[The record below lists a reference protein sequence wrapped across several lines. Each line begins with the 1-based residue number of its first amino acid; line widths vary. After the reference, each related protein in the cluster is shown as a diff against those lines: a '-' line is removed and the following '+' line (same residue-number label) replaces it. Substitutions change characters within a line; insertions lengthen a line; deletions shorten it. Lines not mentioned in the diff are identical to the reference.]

1 MHKHRK
7 LGITYII
14 RLHPQPVAA
23 RPRLAHSLSH
33 SGAIPRSTT
42 PTSSAATPPTFMSP
56 LAFTA
61 SSAPLAQPQSASGAT
76 PHHGSSTLIRTLTT
90 LLSRSHFT
98 TPLRPLL
105 SLTLASLSDYLTD
118 SDLAPLPDV
127 MMRMHELSP
136 TSLDWL
142 ANWRSLLGVVCVVDA
157 GLSTE
162 TKEDVKRRGL
172 ALAAQ
177 HDLNWMEEVVAERES
192 DQWRAFAGD
201 WGKRS
206 SGEGAD
212 EEGVEPERC
221 AGLIGIGGQ
230 LSRRK
235 TREES
240 MVVLDRMYD
249 SVRDMGTYR
258 RALADVV
265 CEFATTIVWWGIDAT
280 SVGGGAMPA
289 GSAGIMGIGGGLEAR
304 DEFEVVWRL
313 LADEVVLRT
322 VEGLPVK
329 DIEPFLDLILSVAG
343 DGGAGKVS
351 SEAKSFVSTTLNGG
365 VEGTAPVG
373 GTPLPSGATSPVISR
388 MQSEY
393 AGTGIGT
400 GTILMPSAT
409 AAGSARDGS
418 SGVAKDNATSGSGLI
433 SLLSSFAAGKFSPA
447 FVFFPMLTGSLCRY
461 HFHVKCK
468 FQYGY
473 QQHRHY

>member
-1 MHKHRK
+1 MRIHRK

-14 RLHPQPVAA
+14 RLHPQPVSV

-42 PTSSAATPPTFMSP
+42 PTSSVTTPPTFMAMSP

-61 SSAPLAQPQSASGAT
+61 SSVPLAQSQSPT
-76 PHHGSSTLIRTLTT
+76 LHLGSSTLIRTLTT

-118 SDLAPLPDV
+118 SDLAPLPDI

-157 GLSTE
+157 GLSAE
-162 TKEDVKRRGL
+162 TKEDVKRRSL
-172 ALAAQ
+172 ALAQ
-177 HDLNWMEEVVAERES
+177 HDLNWMEEAVAERES
-192 DQWRAFAGD
+192 DQWTAYAGHR
-201 WGKRS
+201 GKRAG
-206 SGEGAD
+206 GEGAD
-212 EEGVEPERC
+212 EESVEQERC
-221 AGLIGIGGQ
+221 AGLIGLGGQ
-230 LSRRK
+230 LCRRK
-235 TREES
+235 TREEA

-249 SVRDMGTYR
+249 SIRDMGTYR

-265 CEFATTIVWWGIDAT
+265 YEFATSIVWWGIDAT
-280 SVGGGAMPA
+280 SLGGGTMPT
-289 GSAGIMGIGGGLEAR
+289 GSAGIMGTGGGLEAR

-329 DIEPFLDLILSVAG
+329 DIEPFLDLIFSVAG

-351 SEAKSFVSTTLNGG
+351 SEAKSLVSATLNGG

-409 AAGSARDGS
+409 AAGSTRDGG
-418 SGVAKDNATSGSGLI
+418 SGVTKDNATSGSGLI

-447 FVFFPMLTGSLCRY
+447 LFFFPMSTGNLCRC
-461 HFHVKCK
+461 HFHVECK

-473 QQHRHY
+473 WQRRHY

>member
-1 MHKHRK
+1 
-7 LGITYII
+7 
-14 RLHPQPVAA
+14 
-23 RPRLAHSLSH
+23 
-33 SGAIPRSTT
+33 
-42 PTSSAATPPTFMSP
+42 
-56 LAFTA
+56 
-61 SSAPLAQPQSASGAT
+61 
-76 PHHGSSTLIRTLTT
+76 
-90 LLSRSHFT
+90 
-98 TPLRPLL
+98 
-105 SLTLASLSDYLTD
+105 
-118 SDLAPLPDV
+118 
-127 MMRMHELSP
+127 MMRTHELSP
-136 TSLDWL
+136 TSLDWV

-172 ALAAQ
+172 ALAQ

-192 DQWRAFAGD
+192 DQWTAYARD
-201 WGKRS
+201 WRKRGGS
-206 SGEGAD
+206 EGVG

-235 TREES
+235 TREEA
-240 MVVLDRMYD
+240 MVVLDKMYD
-249 SVRDMGTYR
+249 SVRDLGTYR

-265 CEFATTIVWWGIDAT
+265 CEFATTIVWWGVDAT
-280 SVGGGAMPA
+280 SLGGGTMPA

-343 DGGAGKVS
+343 DGGAGKVAP
-351 SEAKSFVSTTLNGG
+351 EAKSLVSTMLNGG
-365 VEGTAPVG
+365 VEGTAPAG

-400 GTILMPSAT
+400 GTILMPLAT
-409 AAGSARDGS
+409 AAGSARDGGN
-418 SGVAKDNATSGSGLI
+418 GVVKDNATSGSGLI
-433 SLLSSFAAGKFSPA
+433 SLLSSFAAGEFSPA
-447 FVFFPMLTGSLCRY
+447 LFFFPMLIGNLCRY
-461 HFHVKCK
+461 HFHVECK

-473 QQHRHY
+473 WQRRHY